1 MWLCCACRG
10 GGWDCSLSHTPAIQP
25 SCLPTHTPP
34 AHLCSRL
41 VFDAHDMLV
50 ELECLAAD
58 APTAVPDDVDRHEE
72 EGVGDDAPGGWG
84 RWQQL
89 GGLVGLHASYL
100 RLHAYGGDLLAHLL
114 APWAAGLLLDPQ
126 ALRRRRG
133 GHTAATEDE
142 ARDATAR
149 VAALA
154 HRHAELLPM
163 YARQQ

>member
-1 MWLCCACRG
+1 
-10 GGWDCSLSHTPAIQP
+10 
-25 SCLPTHTPP
+25 
-34 AHLCSRL
+34 
-41 VFDAHDMLV
+41 MLV